1 MQAFG
6 DRQIGQYL
14 GSMLSIC
21 YSVSAK
27 TGVFNPKLS
36 SFLPF
41 AFSRQCVTDSFAAGA
56 QLIEPRLL

>member
-6 DRQIGQYL
+6 DWQIGQYV
-14 GSMLSIC
+14 GSILSIWH
-21 YSVSAK
+21 SVSAK

-41 AFSRQCVTDSFAAGA
+41 AFSRQCVTDSFAGGA